1 VKAISAF
8 RPELHIQLPD
18 AFGVFSG
25 LVTFLPPPP
34 PLFGNVYDLMTTRR
48 DFIKAA
54 GTAALLAPW
63 AGNVLP
69 GNKKQMHTR
78 LIPGSGESLPIVG
91 YGNSQAFRNGDLELS
106 RQLVEIL
113 LDHGGSY
120 IDAGGSSA
128 LLLAGIMKERQAR
141 EDLFLGTYIR
151 SLDEAAM
158 RKEANGVIE
167 AQGGGPLDLVLS
179 ANLEEYGANS
189 DKFQRLKEE
198 GLTRFV
204 GVARH
209 RQSYHQEMMNLME
222 TGAVD
227 FVQVNYSL
235 LEPEA
240 EERLLPMAR
249 DKGVAILV
257 NRPFVNGQY
266 FPLVKGHELPP
277 WAAEFDC
284 HSWAQFS
291 IKFIVSHPAVT
302 CVLTETSNPGHAA
315 DNLAGGIGRL
325 PDEKTR
331 QRMREVIRS
340 LTP

>member
-1 VKAISAF
+1 
-8 RPELHIQLPD
+8 
-18 AFGVFSG
+18 
-25 LVTFLPPPP
+25 
-34 PLFGNVYDLMTTRR
+34 MTTRR
-48 DFIKAA
+48 EFIKAA
-54 GTAALLAPW
+54 GTAALLTTW
-63 AGNVLP
+63 AGNVLSGDKP
-69 GNKKQMHTR
+69 RLLTR
-78 LIPGSGESLPIVG
+78 LIPGTGESLPIVG
-91 YGNSQAFRNGDLELS
+91 YGNSQAFRTGDLELS

-113 LDHGGSY
+113 LERGGSY

-128 LLLAGIMKERQAR
+128 LLLAGIMKERQAS
-141 EDLFLGTYIR
+141 EELFLGTYIR
-151 SLDEAAM
+151 SLDETAM
-158 RKEANGVIE
+158 RKETKELIE

-189 DKFQRLKEE
+189 EKFLRLKDE
-198 GLTRFV
+198 GFTRFV

-222 TGAVD
+222 AGLVD

-266 FPLVKGHELPP
+266 FPLVKGHELPT
-277 WAAEFDC
+277 WAADFDC

-302 CVLTETSNPGHAA
+302 CVLTETSNPKHAA

-331 QRMREVIRS
+331 QRMREVIRN
-340 LTP
+340 LAG

>member
-1 VKAISAF
+1 
-8 RPELHIQLPD
+8 
-18 AFGVFSG
+18 
-25 LVTFLPPPP
+25 
-34 PLFGNVYDLMTTRR
+34 MTTRR
-48 DFIKAA
+48 EFIKAA
-54 GTAALLAPW
+54 GTAALLTPW
-63 AGNVLP
+63 AGNVLSGDQP
-69 GNKKQMHTR
+69 RLPTR
-78 LIPGSGESLPIVG
+78 LIPGTGESLPIVG
-91 YGNSQAFRNGDLELS
+91 YGNSQAFRTGDLELS
-106 RQLVEIL
+106 RQLLEIL
-113 LDHGGSY
+113 LEHGGSY

-128 LLLAGIMKERQAR
+128 LLLAGIMKEKQAR
-141 EDLFLGTYIR
+141 DELFVGTYIG
-151 SLDEAAM
+151 SLDETAM
-158 RKEANGVIE
+158 RKETKKFID

-189 DKFQRLKEE
+189 DNFLRLKDE

-222 TGAVD
+222 AGAVD

-240 EERLLPMAR
+240 EQRLLPMAR

-257 NRPFVNGQY
+257 NRPFVNGEY

-277 WAAEFDC
+277 WAADFDC

-302 CVLTETSNPGHAA
+302 CVLTETSNPKHAA

-331 QRMREVIRS
+331 QRMREVIRN
-340 LTP
+340 LTA

>member
-1 VKAISAF
+1 
-8 RPELHIQLPD
+8 
-18 AFGVFSG
+18 
-25 LVTFLPPPP
+25 
-34 PLFGNVYDLMTTRR
+34 MTTRR
-48 DFIKAA
+48 EFIKAA
-54 GTAALLAPW
+54 GTAALLTTW
-63 AGNVLP
+63 AGNVLSGDKP
-69 GNKKQMHTR
+69 RLLTR
-78 LIPGSGESLPIVG
+78 LIPGTGESLPIVG
-91 YGNSQAFRNGDLELS
+91 YGNSQAFRTGDLELS

-113 LDHGGSY
+113 LERGGSY

-128 LLLAGIMKERQAR
+128 LLLAGIMKERQAS
-141 EDLFLGTYIR
+141 EELFLGTYIR
-151 SLDEAAM
+151 SLDETAM
-158 RKEANGVIE
+158 RKETKELIE

-189 DKFQRLKEE
+189 EKFLRLKDE
-198 GLTRFV
+198 GFTRFV

-222 TGAVD
+222 AGAVD

-266 FPLVKGHELPP
+266 FPLVKGHELPT
-277 WAAEFDC
+277 WAADFDC

-302 CVLTETSNPGHAA
+302 CVLTETSNPKHAA

-331 QRMREVIRS
+331 QRMREVIRN
-340 LTP
+340 LAG

>member
-1 VKAISAF
+1 
-8 RPELHIQLPD
+8 
-18 AFGVFSG
+18 
-25 LVTFLPPPP
+25 
-34 PLFGNVYDLMTTRR
+34 MTTRR
-48 DFIKAA
+48 EFL
-54 GTAALLAPW
+54 TAASAAAIMSSR
-63 AGNVLP
+63 AGNLLSGDQP
-69 GNKKQMHTR
+69 RMHTR
-78 LIPGSGESLPIVG
+78 LISGTGEYMPIVG
-91 YGNSQAFRNGDLELS
+91 FGNSQAFRTGDLELS

-113 LDHGGSY
+113 LEHGGSY
-120 IDAGGSSA
+120 IDVGGSSA
-128 LLLAGIMKERQAR
+128 LLLASIMKEKLAR
-141 EDLFLGTYIR
+141 DELFLGTYIR
-151 SLDEAAM
+151 SLDETAM
-158 RKEANGVIE
+158 RKETKEFIE

-189 DKFQRLKEE
+189 EKFLRLKDE

-222 TGAVD
+222 AGAVD
-227 FVQVNYSL
+227 FVQVNYSM

-240 EERLLPMAR
+240 EERLLPMAQ

-257 NRPFVNGQY
+257 NRPFVNGEY

-302 CVLTETSNPGHAA
+302 CVLTETSNPKHAA

-331 QRMREVIRS
+331 QRMREVIRN
-340 LTP
+340 LTA